1 MKATMFVRV
10 LPLTVLLLLPAS
22 AFAQTDPNVTP
33 AQLVDALNAVFGKQ
47 TDNRAVH
54 AKGVV
59 LEGKFAPSPEA
70 SEGATSAKH
79 VGPGHDQVFR
89 LCRRFC
95 DPRYRS

>member
-1 MKATMFVRV
+1 MKTSMFVHALQFALLV
-10 LPLTVLLLLPAS
+10 LSAS
-22 AFAQTDPNVTP
+22 AFAQSEPDPNLP
-33 AQLVDALNAVFGKQ
+33 RELVDALNTMFGKQ